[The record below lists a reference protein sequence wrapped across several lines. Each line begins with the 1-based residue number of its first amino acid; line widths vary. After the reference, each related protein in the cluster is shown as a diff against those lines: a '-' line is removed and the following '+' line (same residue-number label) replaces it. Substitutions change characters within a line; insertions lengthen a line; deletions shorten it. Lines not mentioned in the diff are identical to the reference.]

1 GVAQDTRDSAV
12 REGARPLAYAT
23 YAQTPTGRGQMTLLV
38 RAAGDPQKLVLT
50 IGQLAREIDPT
61 MPLLEVQTLA
71 DRVDAA
77 TRQERLVAFL
87 SSLFGA
93 LALVLAAVGLYG
105 VMAYTVA
112 RRQAEFGVRLALG
125 ATPGGLERLVLG
137 ESLTFVG
144 VGLAIGVVAAGATA
158 QTLSH
163 LLFGLHPLDPVVAL
177 RSE

>member
-1 GVAQDTRDSAV
+1 MLFRS
-12 REGARPLAYAT
+12 
-23 YAQTPTGRGQMTLLV
+23 
-38 RAAGDPQKLVLT
+38 
-50 IGQLAREIDPT
+50 
-61 MPLLEVQTLA
+61 
-71 DRVDAA
+71 
-77 TRQERLVAFL
+77 LVALL

-144 VGLAIGVVAAGATA
+144 VGLVIGVVAAGATA

-163 LLFGLHPLDPVVAL
+163 LLFGLHPLDPVAFAVATAALLFVAMLAAYLPARQAACVDPVVAL